1 MIFSFRPQFWEPGV
15 CPERQ
20 PKSAETSCISSIS
33 YLKTRKEIKEQKKCI
48 LKSHGRVF
56 CWFLFG
62 WFFLSWPHE
71 FHSWTHEYVV
81 LYLSSSVNMQESWQ
95 SRGVM
100 MKDKYSLIIILV
112 SLNKENALVSET
124 V

>member
-1 MIFSFRPQFWEPGV
+1 MAGCFVG
-15 CPERQ
+15 
-20 PKSAETSCISSIS
+20 
-33 YLKTRKEIKEQKKCI
+33 
-48 LKSHGRVF
+48 F
-56 CWFLFG
+56 CLAV
-62 WFFLSWPHE
+62 FLSWPHE

-100 MKDKYSLIIILV
+100 MKDKYGLIIILV

-124 V
+124 A

>member
-1 MIFSFRPQFWEPGV
+1 MYFKIPWQGV
-15 CPERQ
+15 
-20 PKSAETSCISSIS
+20 
-33 YLKTRKEIKEQKKCI
+33 L
-48 LKSHGRVF
+48 LVF
-56 CWFLFG
+56 VWL
-62 WFFLSWPHE
+62 FFLSWPHE

-100 MKDKYSLIIILV
+100 MKDKYGLIIILV

-124 V
+124 A

>member
-1 MIFSFRPQFWEPGV
+1 MWCFV
-15 CPERQ
+15 
-20 PKSAETSCISSIS
+20 
-33 YLKTRKEIKEQKKCI
+33 
-48 LKSHGRVF
+48 V
-56 CWFLFG
+56 
-62 WFFLSWPHE
+62 FLSWPHE
-71 FHSWTHEYVV
+71 FHSLTHEYVV

-124 V
+124 SWFLSFWDAPPLIL